1 MYNEKNPLG
10 FIPKRNPKATSRRS
24 IKPANIG
31 EPSTRLPPAS
41 KAREILDEEMAAR
54 EAAAQREIEFKKLCT
69 GILYNKGGYQ
79 YIHSKEQAKN
89 LGR

>member
-10 FIPKRNPKATSRRS
+10 FIPKRNPKATSPRALR
-24 IKPANIG
+24 KVNIG
-31 EPSTRLPPAS
+31 EPSTRLPPAP

-69 GILYNKGGYQ
+69 APAYNKGAYQ
-79 YIHSKEQAKN
+79 YISSEEQAKMV
-89 LGR
+89 GR